1 MSTRTNN
8 SPYITSSDSKL
19 QLSFTRFECKKIGW
33 NTEGQHEWVVQFLTT
48 ATCVNM
54 ATNDTFTNTNL
65 STTNQHRSVFLCP
78 ERLNPNADLNNTT
91 FSWILVAIIFITCPF
106 TVLFNSLVIVA
117 LKKRRELEKRSNI
130 LLCSMAVTDLLT
142 GAITMPLSATY
153 ELLILS
159 QVPFQDICPIQLLVN
174 KLMIFS
180 LSTSSL
186 YHLTAIAWER
196 KMAVKSWIKYRN
208 NVTEKRLTRLAIAV
222 WLFGVITRGPTV
234 LIAVADV
241 HGKFLSMWLKG
252 ESVLMVCCLA
262 AIGYFYFM
270 IFLEVRKRD
279 RNQINQVAFLAKT
292 RLESRVA
299 KTTAM
304 ITVAI
309 VLSFVPFTSTAILV
323 NIFPA
328 FRTYPVYRFAETVV
342 QFNSLVSPIM
352 YSYRDK
358 RFRNAILEL
367 LGVKKLQQR
376 VDGRRNLRRRES
388 VGLVNLAEQ
397 TQGTL
402 APLSKRSA
410 SVEPPRNPKMQLRRS
425 LSHPTLTKCD
435 KTSIA
440 QSSKLELQQRATIS
454 MTSAAIHHERS
465 KSHGTRKSQRRI
477 NAALSIARQT
487 SVVSPKGMVNPS
499 RVLSSKSW
507 DNRAKGN
514 ISNSRQKSQ
523 LNETTRRPKTAP
535 SNVIHS
541 NEKTAQHKVLKKL
554 VTNCPECPFW
564 RGKLLTHKQCKRD
577 VKDSNSFFFPISFPV
592 FCSRFFFLFLWSSWN
607 GAANYVF

>member
-1 MSTRTNN
+1 MASNDGRQNN
-8 SPYITSSDSKL
+8 EYADQWLFIYYWLRLLETADFYTML
-19 QLSFTRFECKKIGW
+19 ECKKIGW

-54 ATNDTFTNTNL
+54 TANGTITNTNL

-78 ERLNPNADLNNTT
+78 ERLNPNADLNSIT

-159 QVPFQDICPIQLLVN
+159 QVPFQDICPIHFLVN

-208 NVTEKRLTRLAIAV
+208 NVTERRLTGLAITA
-222 WLFGVITRGPTV
+222 WLFGVITPGPP
-234 LIAVADV
+234 I
-241 HGKFLSMWLKG
+241 
-252 ESVLMVCCLA
+252 LMVVAGVHRKFISIWLVGKIVSMIGCLA

-292 RLESRVA
+292 KLESKVA

-309 VLSFVPFTSTAILV
+309 VLSFVPFVSTAILV
-323 NIFPA
+323 IFFPH
-328 FRTYPVYRFAETVV
+328 FPYISCLP
-342 QFNSLVSPIM
+342 L
-352 YSYRDK
+352 
-358 RFRNAILEL
+358 
-367 LGVKKLQQR
+367 
-376 VDGRRNLRRRES
+376 RRN
-388 VGLVNLAEQ
+388 G
-397 TQGTL
+397 
-402 APLSKRSA
+402 
-410 SVEPPRNPKMQLRRS
+410 
-425 LSHPTLTKCD
+425 
-435 KTSIA
+435 
-440 QSSKLELQQRATIS
+440 
-454 MTSAAIHHERS
+454 
-465 KSHGTRKSQRRI
+465 
-477 NAALSIARQT
+477 
-487 SVVSPKGMVNPS
+487 
-499 RVLSSKSW
+499 
-507 DNRAKGN
+507 
-514 ISNSRQKSQ
+514 
-523 LNETTRRPKTAP
+523 
-535 SNVIHS
+535 
-541 NEKTAQHKVLKKL
+541 
-554 VTNCPECPFW
+554 
-564 RGKLLTHKQCKRD
+564 
-577 VKDSNSFFFPISFPV
+577 
-592 FCSRFFFLFLWSSWN
+592 
-607 GAANYVF
+607 GAV

>member
-1 MSTRTNN
+1 
-8 SPYITSSDSKL
+8 
-19 QLSFTRFECKKIGW
+19 
-33 NTEGQHEWVVQFLTT
+33 
-48 ATCVNM
+48 M
-54 ATNDTFTNTNL
+54 AANDTFINL
-65 STTNQHRSVFLCP
+65 STTNQYRSVMFCP
-78 ERLNPNADLNNTT
+78 KRSKLSTDLNNTT
-91 FSWILVAIIFITCPF
+91 FSWILVAIIFITSPF

-117 LKKRRELEKRSNI
+117 LKKRRELEKLSNI

-142 GAITMPLSATY
+142 GAITMPLSATFDV
-153 ELLILS
+153 LILS
-159 QVPFQDICPIQLLVN
+159 HVPYEYICPIDFLVN
-174 KLMIFS
+174 KPLIFS
-180 LSTSSL
+180 LSISSL

-196 KMAVKSWIKYRN
+196 NMALKSWIKYRN

-234 LIAVADV
+234 LIVVADV

-262 AIGYFYFM
+262 AICYFYFM

-279 RNQINQVAFLAKT
+279 RNQINQVAFLANT
-292 RLESRVA
+292 RLESKVA

-304 ITVAI
+304 ITVTI
-309 VLSFVPFTSTAILV
+309 VLSFVPLISTA
-323 NIFPA
+323 IFPA
-328 FRTYPVYRFAETVV
+328 FRSYAANRSAETVV

-410 SVEPPRNPKMQLRRS
+410 SVEPARCKLKKS
-425 LSHPTLTKCD
+425 LSDPTPTKCD
-435 KTSIA
+435 KTCIA
-440 QSSKLELQQRATIS
+440 HPSKLKIQQCATIS
-454 MTSAAIHHERS
+454 MTSTAIHHERS
-465 KSHGTRKSQRRI
+465 KSHGTQKRQRRI
-477 NAALSIARQT
+477 HAALSIAQT

-507 DNRAKGN
+507 DKRANGN
-514 ISNSRQKSQ
+514 ISNSRQNSQ
-523 LNETTRRPKTAP
+523 LKETTRRRKTAP
-535 SNVIHS
+535 SNVIHP
-541 NEKTAQHKVLKKL
+541 NEKNSSTQGFEEIGYQLPRMSFLK
-554 VTNCPECPFW
+554 
-564 RGKLLTHKQCKRD
+564 
-577 VKDSNSFFFPISFPV
+577 
-592 FCSRFFFLFLWSSWN
+592 
-607 GAANYVF
+607 

>member
-1 MSTRTNN
+1 
-8 SPYITSSDSKL
+8 
-19 QLSFTRFECKKIGW
+19 
-33 NTEGQHEWVVQFLTT
+33 
-48 ATCVNM
+48 M
-54 ATNDTFTNTNL
+54 AANDTFINL
-65 STTNQHRSVFLCP
+65 STTNQYRSVMFCP
-78 ERLNPNADLNNTT
+78 KRSNLSTDLNNTT
-91 FSWILVAIIFITCPF
+91 FSWILVAIIFITSPF

-117 LKKRRELEKRSNI
+117 LKKRRELEKLSNI
-130 LLCSMAVTDLLT
+130 LLCSMAVKDLLT
-142 GAITMPLSATY
+142 GAITMPLSATFDV
-153 ELLILS
+153 LILS
-159 QVPFQDICPIQLLVN
+159 HVRYEYICPIDFLVN
-174 KLMIFS
+174 KPLIFS
-180 LSTSSL
+180 LSISSL

-196 KMAVKSWIKYRN
+196 NMALKSWIKYRN

-234 LIAVADV
+234 LIVVADV

-252 ESVLMVCCLA
+252 ESVLIVCCLA
-262 AIGYFYFM
+262 AICYFYFM

-279 RNQINQVAFLAKT
+279 RNQINQVAFLAQT

-304 ITVAI
+304 ITIAI

-402 APLSKRSA
+402 APVSKRSA
-410 SVEPPRNPKMQLRRS
+410 SVEPPRNPKMQLERS
-425 LSHPTLTKCD
+425 LSDPTPTKCD
-435 KTSIA
+435 KTCSV
-440 QSSKLELQQRATIS
+440 QPSKLKLQQRATIS
-454 MTSAAIHHERS
+454 TTSAEIHHQRS
-465 KSHGTRKSQRRI
+465 KSNGTRKIQRRI
-477 NAALSIARQT
+477 HAALSISQT

-507 DNRAKGN
+507 DNRARGN

-535 SNVIHS
+535 SNVIHP
-541 NEKTAQHKVLKKL
+541 NEKTAQHKVLKKS

-564 RGKLLTHKQCKRD
+564 RSKLLTHKQCKRN
-577 VKDSNSFFFPISFPV
+577 VKESNSFFFPISLFGIL
-592 FCSRFFFLFLWSSWN
+592 FSIFFNFFDRLEMVLRIMFFSFFSFESPRKLRE
-607 GAANYVF
+607 A

>member
-1 MSTRTNN
+1 
-8 SPYITSSDSKL
+8 
-19 QLSFTRFECKKIGW
+19 
-33 NTEGQHEWVVQFLTT
+33 
-48 ATCVNM
+48 M
-54 ATNDTFTNTNL
+54 AANDTITNTNL
-65 STTNQHRSVFLCP
+65 STTNQHMSVFLCP
-78 ERLNPNADLNNTT
+78 ERLNPNADLNSTT
-91 FSWILVAIIFITCPF
+91 SSWILVAIIFITCPF

-159 QVPFQDICPIQLLVN
+159 QVPFQDICPIHFLVN

-208 NVTEKRLTRLAIAV
+208 NVTESRLTGLAIAA
-222 WLFGVITRGPTV
+222 WLFGVITPGPP
-234 LIAVADV
+234 I
-241 HGKFLSMWLKG
+241 
-252 ESVLMVCCLA
+252 LMVVAGVHRKFISIWLVGKIVSMISCLA

-309 VLSFVPFTSTAILV
+309 VLSFGPFTSTAILV

-352 YSYRDK
+352 YSYRNK

-367 LGVKKLQQR
+367 LGMKKSQQR
-376 VDGRRNLRRRES
+376 LDGRRNLRRRES
-388 VGLVNLAEQ
+388 VGLINLAGQ

-402 APLSKRSA
+402 ALFLKRSA
-410 SVEPPRNPKMQLRRS
+410 SVEPARNPKMQLRRS

-454 MTSAAIHHERS
+454 MTSTAIHHQRS
-465 KSHGTRKSQRRI
+465 KSHGTRNSQRRI

-499 RVLSSKSW
+499 RVLSSKSRVK
-507 DNRAKGN
+507 RAKGN

-523 LNETTRRPKTAP
+523 LKETTRRPKTVP
-535 SNVIHS
+535 SNVIHP
-541 NEKTAQHKVLKKL
+541 NEKSTQHKVSKKS
-554 VTNCPECPFW
+554 VINYSECPF
-564 RGKLLTHKQCKRD
+564 
-577 VKDSNSFFFPISFPV
+577 
-592 FCSRFFFLFLWSSWN
+592 
-607 GAANYVF
+607 

>member
-1 MSTRTNN
+1 
-8 SPYITSSDSKL
+8 
-19 QLSFTRFECKKIGW
+19 
-33 NTEGQHEWVVQFLTT
+33 
-48 ATCVNM
+48 M

-117 LKKRRELEKRSNI
+117 LKKIRELEKRSNI

-142 GAITMPLSATY
+142 GAITMPLSATFDV
-153 ELLILS
+153 LILS
-159 QVPFQDICPIQLLVN
+159 QVPYEYICPINFLAN
-174 KLMIFS
+174 KPMIFS
-180 LSTSSL
+180 LSMSSL

-196 KMAVKSWIKYRN
+196 KTAVKSWIKYRN
-208 NVTEKRLTRLAIAV
+208 NVTERRLTGLAIAV
-222 WLFGVITRGPTV
+222 WLSVVVIQGPTI
-234 LIAVADV
+234 LIQVADED
-241 HGKFLSMWLKG
+241 GKFLSLWLVGKIV
-252 ESVLMVCCLA
+252 SMISCLA
-262 AIGYFYFM
+262 AIGYFYFI

-279 RNQINQVAFLAKT
+279 RNQINQVSFLAKT
-292 RLESRVA
+292 KLESKVA

-309 VLSFVPFTSTAILV
+309 VLSFVPFVSTAILV
-323 NIFPA
+323 IFFPA

-358 RFRNAILEL
+358 RFRNVILEL
-367 LGVKKLQQR
+367 LGVKKSQQR
-376 VDGRRNLRRRES
+376 LEGRRNLRRRES

-402 APLSKRSA
+402 APFSKRSA

-454 MTSAAIHHERS
+454 MTSVAIHHERS

-477 NAALSIARQT
+477 NAALSIAWQT

-499 RVLSSKSW
+499 RVLSSKSRVK
-507 DNRAKGN
+507 RAKGN

-523 LNETTRRPKTAP
+523 LKETTRRPKTVP
-535 SNVIHS
+535 SNVIHP
-541 NEKTAQHKVLKKL
+541 NEKSTQHKVSKKS
-554 VTNCPECPFW
+554 VIIYSECPF
-564 RGKLLTHKQCKRD
+564 
-577 VKDSNSFFFPISFPV
+577 
-592 FCSRFFFLFLWSSWN
+592 
-607 GAANYVF
+607 

>member
-1 MSTRTNN
+1 
-8 SPYITSSDSKL
+8 
-19 QLSFTRFECKKIGW
+19 
-33 NTEGQHEWVVQFLTT
+33 
-48 ATCVNM
+48 M
-54 ATNDTFTNTNL
+54 AANDTITNTNL
-65 STTNQHRSVFLCP
+65 STTNQHMSVFLCP
-78 ERLNPNADLNNTT
+78 ERLNPNADLNSTT

-159 QVPFQDICPIQLLVN
+159 QVPFQDICPIHFLVN

-208 NVTEKRLTRLAIAV
+208 NVTESRLTGLAIAA
-222 WLFGVITRGPTV
+222 WLFGVITPGPP
-234 LIAVADV
+234 I
-241 HGKFLSMWLKG
+241 
-252 ESVLMVCCLA
+252 LMVVAGVHRKFISIWLVGKIVSMISCLA

-367 LGVKKLQQR
+367 LGVKKSQQR
-376 VDGRRNLRRRES
+376 LDGRRNLRRRES
-388 VGLVNLAEQ
+388 VGLINLAGQ

-402 APLSKRSA
+402 ALFLKRSA

-477 NAALSIARQT
+477 HAALSISLT
-487 SVVSPKGMVNPS
+487 SMVSPKGMMNPS
-499 RVLSSKSW
+499 RVLSSKSRVK
-507 DNRAKGN
+507 RAKGN

-523 LNETTRRPKTAP
+523 LKETTRRPKTVP
-535 SNVIHS
+535 SNVIHP
-541 NEKTAQHKVLKKL
+541 NEKSTQHKVSKKS
-554 VTNCPECPFW
+554 VINYSECPF
-564 RGKLLTHKQCKRD
+564 
-577 VKDSNSFFFPISFPV
+577 
-592 FCSRFFFLFLWSSWN
+592 
-607 GAANYVF
+607 

>member
-1 MSTRTNN
+1 
-8 SPYITSSDSKL
+8 
-19 QLSFTRFECKKIGW
+19 
-33 NTEGQHEWVVQFLTT
+33 
-48 ATCVNM
+48 
-54 ATNDTFTNTNL
+54 
-65 STTNQHRSVFLCP
+65 
-78 ERLNPNADLNNTT
+78 
-91 FSWILVAIIFITCPF
+91 
-106 TVLFNSLVIVA
+106 
-117 LKKRRELEKRSNI
+117 
-130 LLCSMAVTDLLT
+130 
-142 GAITMPLSATY
+142 MPLSGTY

-159 QVPFQDICPIQLLVN
+159 QVPFQDICPIHFLVN

-208 NVTEKRLTRLAIAV
+208 NVTESRLTGLAIAA
-222 WLFGVITRGPTV
+222 WLFGVITPGPP
-234 LIAVADV
+234 I
-241 HGKFLSMWLKG
+241 
-252 ESVLMVCCLA
+252 LMVVAGVHRKFISIWLVGKIVSMISCLA

-367 LGVKKLQQR
+367 LGVKKSQQR
-376 VDGRRNLRRRES
+376 LDGRRNLRRRES

-410 SVEPPRNPKMQLRRS
+410 SVEPARNPKMQVKRS
-425 LSHPTLTKCD
+425 LSDPTPTKCD
-435 KTSIA
+435 KTCIA
-440 QSSKLELQQRATIS
+440 QPSKLKLQQRATIS
-454 MTSAAIHHERS
+454 TTSAAIHH
-465 KSHGTRKSQRRI
+465 
-477 NAALSIARQT
+477 
-487 SVVSPKGMVNPS
+487 
-499 RVLSSKSW
+499 
-507 DNRAKGN
+507 
-514 ISNSRQKSQ
+514 
-523 LNETTRRPKTAP
+523 
-535 SNVIHS
+535 
-541 NEKTAQHKVLKKL
+541 
-554 VTNCPECPFW
+554 
-564 RGKLLTHKQCKRD
+564 
-577 VKDSNSFFFPISFPV
+577 
-592 FCSRFFFLFLWSSWN
+592 
-607 GAANYVF
+607 

>member
-1 MSTRTNN
+1 
-8 SPYITSSDSKL
+8 
-19 QLSFTRFECKKIGW
+19 
-33 NTEGQHEWVVQFLTT
+33 
-48 ATCVNM
+48 M

-78 ERLNPNADLNNTT
+78 ERLNPNADLNSTT

-142 GAITMPLSATY
+142 GTVTMPLSATF
-153 ELLILS
+153 EVLILRH
-159 QVPFQDICPIQLLVN
+159 VPFEYICPIYFLVN

-186 YHLTAIAWER
+186 YLLTAIAWER

-208 NVTEKRLTRLAIAV
+208 NVTESRLTRLAIAA
-222 WLFGVITRGPTV
+222 WLFGVITPGPPMLMV
-234 LIAVADV
+234 VAGV
-241 HGKFLSMWLKG
+241 HRKFISMWLVGKIV
-252 ESVLMVCCLA
+252 SIISCLT

-309 VLSFVPFTSTAILV
+309 VLSFGPFTSTAILV

-352 YSYRDK
+352 YSYRNK

-367 LGVKKLQQR
+367 LGMKKSQQR
-376 VDGRRNLRRRES
+376 LDGRRNLRRRES
-388 VGLVNLAEQ
+388 LGLVNLAEQ

-410 SVEPPRNPKMQLRRS
+410 SVEPPRNPKMQLKRS
-425 LSHPTLTKCD
+425 LSDPTPTKCD
-435 KTSIA
+435 KTCSV
-440 QSSKLELQQRATIS
+440 QPSKLKLQQRATIS
-454 MTSAAIHHERS
+454 TTSAAIHYQRS
-465 KSHGTRKSQRRI
+465 KSHGTRKNSKENSCCSVNFTNQCGIAQR
-477 NAALSIARQT
+477 
-487 SVVSPKGMVNPS
+487 
-499 RVLSSKSW
+499 
-507 DNRAKGN
+507 
-514 ISNSRQKSQ
+514 
-523 LNETTRRPKTAP
+523 
-535 SNVIHS
+535 
-541 NEKTAQHKVLKKL
+541 
-554 VTNCPECPFW
+554 
-564 RGKLLTHKQCKRD
+564 
-577 VKDSNSFFFPISFPV
+577 
-592 FCSRFFFLFLWSSWN
+592 N
-607 GAANYVF
+607 GES

>member
-1 MSTRTNN
+1 
-8 SPYITSSDSKL
+8 
-19 QLSFTRFECKKIGW
+19 
-33 NTEGQHEWVVQFLTT
+33 
-48 ATCVNM
+48 M

-78 ERLNPNADLNNTT
+78 ERLNPNADLNSIT

-142 GAITMPLSATY
+142 GAVTMPLSATF
-153 ELLILS
+153 EVLILR
-159 QVPFQDICPIQLLVN
+159 QVPFEYICPIYFLVN
-174 KLMIFS
+174 KVMIFS

-186 YHLTAIAWER
+186 YLLTAIAWER

-208 NVTEKRLTRLAIAV
+208 NVTESRLTGLAIAA
-222 WLFGVITRGPTV
+222 WLFGVITPGPPMLMV
-234 LIAVADV
+234 VAGA
-241 HGKFLSMWLKG
+241 HRKFISMWLVGKIV
-252 ESVLMVCCLA
+252 SIISCLT

-270 IFLEVRKRD
+270 IFQEVRKRD

-292 RLESRVA
+292 RLESKVA

-309 VLSFVPFTSTAILV
+309 VLSFVPFISTAILV

-342 QFNSLVSPIM
+342 QFNSLVSPIIN
-352 YSYRDK
+352 SYRDK

-367 LGVKKLQQR
+367 LGVKKSQQR
-376 VDGRRNLRRRES
+376 LDGRRNLRRRES
-388 VGLVNLAEQ
+388 VRLINLAEQ
-397 TQGTL
+397 LGTL
-402 APLSKRSA
+402 APLSNRSA
-410 SVEPPRNPKMQLRRS
+410 SVEPPRNPKMQVTRS
-425 LSHPTLTKCD
+425 LSDPTPAKCD
-435 KTSIA
+435 KTCSA
-440 QSSKLELQQRATIS
+440 QPSKLKLQQRATIS
-454 MTSAAIHHERS
+454 TTSAAIHHQRS
-465 KSHGTRKSQRRI
+465 KSHGRRKIQRRI
-477 NAALSIARQT
+477 HAALSISQT

-535 SNVIHS
+535 SNLIHS
-541 NEKTAQHKVLKKL
+541 NEKSTQHKVSKRSF
-554 VTNCPECPFW
+554 TNYSECPF
-564 RGKLLTHKQCKRD
+564 
-577 VKDSNSFFFPISFPV
+577 
-592 FCSRFFFLFLWSSWN
+592 
-607 GAANYVF
+607 

>member
-1 MSTRTNN
+1 
-8 SPYITSSDSKL
+8 
-19 QLSFTRFECKKIGW
+19 
-33 NTEGQHEWVVQFLTT
+33 
-48 ATCVNM
+48 
-54 ATNDTFTNTNL
+54 
-65 STTNQHRSVFLCP
+65 
-78 ERLNPNADLNNTT
+78 
-91 FSWILVAIIFITCPF
+91 
-106 TVLFNSLVIVA
+106 
-117 LKKRRELEKRSNI
+117 
-130 LLCSMAVTDLLT
+130 
-142 GAITMPLSATY
+142 MPLSATY

-159 QVPFQDICPIQLLVN
+159 QVPFQDICPIHFLVN

-208 NVTEKRLTRLAIAV
+208 NVTESRLTGLAIAA
-222 WLFGVITRGPTV
+222 WLFGVITPGPP
-234 LIAVADV
+234 I
-241 HGKFLSMWLKG
+241 
-252 ESVLMVCCLA
+252 LMVVAGVHRKFISIWLVGKIVSISCLA

-309 VLSFVPFTSTAILV
+309 VLSFGPFTSTAILV

-352 YSYRDK
+352 YSYRNK

-367 LGVKKLQQR
+367 LGMKKSQQR
-376 VDGRRNLRRRES
+376 LDGRRNLRRRES
-388 VGLVNLAEQ
+388 VGLINLAGQ

-402 APLSKRSA
+402 ALFLKRSA
-410 SVEPPRNPKMQLRRS
+410 SVEPARNPKMQLRRS

-435 KTSIA
+435 KTNIA

-454 MTSAAIHHERS
+454 MTSTAIHHQRS
-465 KSHGTRKSQRRI
+465 KSHGTRNSQRRI

-499 RVLSSKSW
+499 RVLSSKSRVK
-507 DNRAKGN
+507 RAKGN

-523 LNETTRRPKTAP
+523 LKETTRRPKTVP
-535 SNVIHS
+535 SNVIHP
-541 NEKTAQHKVLKKL
+541 NEKSTQHKVSKKS
-554 VTNCPECPFW
+554 VINYSECPF
-564 RGKLLTHKQCKRD
+564 
-577 VKDSNSFFFPISFPV
+577 
-592 FCSRFFFLFLWSSWN
+592 
-607 GAANYVF
+607 

>member
-1 MSTRTNN
+1 
-8 SPYITSSDSKL
+8 
-19 QLSFTRFECKKIGW
+19 
-33 NTEGQHEWVVQFLTT
+33 
-48 ATCVNM
+48 M
-54 ATNDTFTNTNL
+54 AANDTITNTNL

-78 ERLNPNADLNNTT
+78 ERLNPNADLNSIT

-142 GAITMPLSATY
+142 GAITMPLSATFDV
-153 ELLILS
+153 LILS
-159 QVPFQDICPIQLLVN
+159 QVPYEYICPINFLAN
-174 KLMIFS
+174 KPMIFS
-180 LSTSSL
+180 LSMSSL

-196 KMAVKSWIKYRN
+196 KTAVKSWIKYRN
-208 NVTEKRLTRLAIAV
+208 NVTERRLTSV
-222 WLFGVITRGPTV
+222 WLFVVVIQGPTS
-234 LIAVADV
+234 LIQVADEDR
-241 HGKFLSMWLKG
+241 KFLASWLVGKIVSMV
-252 ESVLMVCCLA
+252 SCLA
-262 AIGYFYFM
+262 AIGYFYFI

-279 RNQINQVAFLAKT
+279 RNQINQVSFLAKT
-292 RLESRVA
+292 KLESKVA

-309 VLSFVPFTSTAILV
+309 VLSFVPFVSTAILV
-323 NIFPA
+323 IFSPT
-328 FRTYPVYRFAETVV
+328 FRTYPVYRFAEAVV

-352 YSYRDK
+352 NSYRDK

-367 LGVKKLQQR
+367 LGVKKSQQR
-376 VDGRRNLRRRES
+376 LDGRRNLRRRES
-388 VGLVNLAEQ
+388 VGLINLAGQ

-402 APLSKRSA
+402 ALFLKRSA

-440 QSSKLELQQRATIS
+440 QSSKLELQQRTTIS

-465 KSHGTRKSQRRI
+465 KSHGKRKSQRRI
-477 NAALSIARQT
+477 HAALSIARQT

-499 RVLSSKSW
+499 RVLSSKSRVK
-507 DNRAKGN
+507 RAKGN

-523 LNETTRRPKTAP
+523 LKETTRRPKTVP
-535 SNVIHS
+535 SNVIHP
-541 NEKTAQHKVLKKL
+541 NEKSTQHKVSKKS
-554 VTNCPECPFW
+554 VINYSECPF
-564 RGKLLTHKQCKRD
+564 
-577 VKDSNSFFFPISFPV
+577 
-592 FCSRFFFLFLWSSWN
+592 
-607 GAANYVF
+607 